1 MRRRLRA
8 CTLRPMT
15 RVLVIDDEPR
25 IVSFVQRA
33 LVADGIAAEGVMDGA
48 RGLEKILTGDYALVL
63 LDLLMPSMD
72 GVAVLSQTMERRPA
86 QPVLVLSALSDVQTK
101 VRCLG
106 LGAADYLSKPF
117 ALAELLARVR
127 VRLRVNGG
135 FQDDA
140 QMHVGGIDLD
150 VRRRE
155 ADIGEGP
162 VTMSDRE
169 FLLLHHLMSHAGRVC
184 TRQEILADVWG
195 CSFDPGTNV
204 VDVYIRRLR
213 SKLGPLTIE
222 TVRNV
227 GYCVHQ

>member
-1 MRRRLRA
+1 
-8 CTLRPMT
+8 MT

-33 LVADGIAAEGVMDGA
+33 LAAEGMAAEGVLDGA
-48 RGLEKILTGDYALVL
+48 RGLEKILTGGYDLVL

-72 GVAVLSQTMERRPA
+72 GLAVLSRAMEHRPQ

-127 VRLRVNGG
+127 ARLRATGG
-135 FQDDA
+135 YRDDPTLSVA
-140 QMHVGGIDLD
+140 GIDLD

-155 ADIGEGP
+155 ADAGEGP
-162 VTMSDRE
+162 VGMSDRE
-169 FLLLHHLMSHAGRVC
+169 FLLLHHLMSHAGEVC
-184 TRQEILADVWG
+184 TRQEILAEVWG